1 MVKFYDTNA
10 LLILGS
16 QIFEDEK
23 FYISSIS
30 LKELE
35 HIKTL
40 KRKEV
45 AQAIQKARA
54 YGDLSEN
61 SEYDEAKNE
70 QAEIEGKI
78 ANLEATLENAIVL
91 DDSEL
96 GTDKVNVGNK
106 VTVHNIDADEESE
119 YKIVSTAE
127 ADPIMGLISDDSP
140 LGKALIGQRKGDSI
154 NVETPMGIVKYT
166 ITDIS
171 K

>member
-1 MVKFYDTNA
+1 MAK
-10 LLILGS
+10 
-16 QIFEDEK
+16 QIIVSKEG
-23 FYISSIS
+23 
-30 LKELE
+30 LKKLQQELE
-35 HIKTL
+35 HLKTV

-45 AQAIQKARA
+45 ALAIQKARA

-78 ANLEATLENAIVL
+78 AHLEETLENAIVL

-106 VTVHNIDADEESE
+106 VMVHNIDSDEDCE
-119 YKIVSTAE
+119 YKIVSTTE
-127 ADPIMGLISDDSP
+127 ADPIQFKISDDSP
-140 LGKALIGQRKGDSI
+140 LGKALLGQRKGDSI

-166 ITDIS
+166 ITNIS

>member
-1 MVKFYDTNA
+1 MAK
-10 LLILGS
+10 
-16 QIFEDEK
+16 QIIVSHEG
-23 FYISSIS
+23 
-30 LKELE
+30 LKKLQQELE
-35 HIKTL
+35 YLKTV

-91 DDSEL
+91 DDAEL

-106 VTVHNIDADEESE
+106 VAVHTIDTDEESE

-140 LGKALIGQRKGDSI
+140 LGKALIGQRKGDSV
-154 NVETPMGIVKYT
+154 NVETPMGVVKYT
-166 ITDIS
+166 ITNIS

>member
-1 MVKFYDTNA
+1 MAK
-10 LLILGS
+10 
-16 QIFEDEK
+16 QIIVSHEG
-23 FYISSIS
+23 
-30 LKELE
+30 LKKLQQELE
-35 HIKTL
+35 HLKTV

-106 VTVHNIDADEESE
+106 VKVINIDADEETE
-119 YKIVSTAE
+119 YKIVSTTE

-154 NVETPMGIVKYT
+154 NVETPMGVVKYT
-166 ITDIS
+166 ITEIS

>member
-1 MVKFYDTNA
+1 MAK
-10 LLILGS
+10 
-16 QIFEDEK
+16 QIIVSHEG
-23 FYISSIS
+23 
-30 LKELE
+30 LKKLQQELE
-35 HIKTL
+35 HLKTV

-91 DDSEL
+91 DDAEL

-106 VTVHNIDADEESE
+106 VTVHNIDIDEESE

-154 NVETPMGIVKYT
+154 NVETPMGVVKYT

>member
-1 MVKFYDTNA
+1 MAK
-10 LLILGS
+10 
-16 QIFEDEK
+16 QIIVSHEG
-23 FYISSIS
+23 
-30 LKELE
+30 LKKLQQELE
-35 HIKTL
+35 HLKTV

-91 DDSEL
+91 DDAEL

-106 VTVHNIDADEESE
+106 VSVHNIDTDEDAE

-154 NVETPMGIVKYT
+154 NVETPMGVVKYT